1 MYLRVFV
8 RRPAAA
14 FGDTSA
20 GAAAD
25 GCGAGAAAGGE
36 AGGVI
41 GAVEVCAQTGA
52 AIARAA
58 AMATPVKRCFMLV
71 PPGSSGFDITANAFS
86 SRGFR
91 VP

>member
-1 MYLRVFV
+1 VDV
-8 RRPAAA
+8 RPALRRCADA
-14 FGDTSA
+14 FADASA

-25 GCGAGAAAGGE
+25 GGGAIGAAAGGE
-36 AGGVI
+36 AGDFI

-71 PPGSSGFDITANAFS
+71 SSLE
-86 SRGFR
+86 FR
-91 VP
+91 V

>member
-1 MYLRVFV
+1 MYLLVDV

-20 GAAAD
+20 GAPAD
-25 GCGAGAAAGGE
+25 GGVAGAAAGGE
-36 AGGVI
+36 ACGVI
-41 GAVEVCAQTGA
+41 GGVDICAQAGA